1 MDRIERE
8 QERLTRRAFV
18 KAAGALATGLATSL
32 AIPGHASAQGVVT
45 QTQGG
50 AAKRMNRAALEG
62 IELEYEVRGSGEPVV
77 LMHAGVLADWFRP
90 LLDEPALAGRYRLVR
105 YHRVGYGGSSR
116 IAGPV
121 SIAQQAA
128 HLRSLMLHL
137 GIVRAHI
144 VGHSS
149 SGNMAVQFALDAP
162 DMTQSLALL
171 EPALLTVPSGPQ
183 VAKAV
188 LVPAMERYRAGDK
201 AGAVDIFMRGV
212 TGPAY
217 RAFLDQALPGA
228 FDQAV
233 ADADTFLARNCLRCA
248 SGHSPAR
255 MRGASPDR
263 SLLSW
268 GRRAT
273 KPDLRAGKS
282 RESSQSDRNCCSLGC
297 QTWSLSFCPTRRTFY
312 TCRILAAWPRLWPPS
327 LRVTRLERDVER
339 CGDPPV

>member
-1 MDRIERE
+1 MERIEQD
-8 QERLTRRAFV
+8 QEGLTRRAFV

-32 AIPGHASAQGVVT
+32 AIPGHASAQGVMT
-45 QTQGG
+45 QTQGR

-137 GIVRAHI
+137 GIARAHI

-149 SGNMAVQFALDAP
+149 SGNMALQFALDTP

-217 RAFLDQALPGA
+217 RAVLDQALPGA

-233 ADADTFLARNCLRCA
+233 ADADRFFGQELPAVRQWSFTREDARRITRPVLAVLGAKSDEVRPA
-248 SGHSPAR
+248 SGEVSRVFAERQELLLAWLPNVEPFILPDATHFLHVQNPRGMAEGLAAFFAR
-255 MRGASPDR
+255 H
-263 SLLSW
+263 
-268 GRRAT
+268 
-273 KPDLRAGKS
+273 
-282 RESSQSDRNCCSLGC
+282 SLG
-297 QTWSLSFCPTRRTFY
+297 
-312 TCRILAAWPRLWPPS
+312 A
-327 LRVTRLERDVER
+327 
-339 CGDPPV
+339 